1 MGFPCSVG
9 PGKNH
14 LLERSGK
21 IPREE
26 RRRNEHTDATAGVAC
41 GATWRRRQRR
51 RHGSLLRPPP
61 SLRGRPSG
69 RALAPTPT
77 LTTCSSPAPAW
88 AWAWAWVA
96 SASAAPC
103 PCPAPAVAWP
113 GHRRVLGCRK
123 GEERRG
129 GGEDCTCTN

>member
-61 SLRGRPSG
+61 SLRLHVHQLELEKTNLLLPG
-69 RALAPTPT
+69 T
-77 LTTCSSPAPAW
+77 LYP
-88 AWAWAWVA
+88 
-96 SASAAPC
+96 
-103 PCPAPAVAWP
+103 
-113 GHRRVLGCRK
+113 LQ
-123 GEERRG
+123 EEMYRTHIFLTST
-129 GGEDCTCTN
+129 EEMLQES